1 MTKKP
6 LLPLVA
12 TLIKETTHRLVVENP
27 EKLARQNAQWQ
38 EELAKQVS
46 DQSDNNI
53 RALHKGKTSLHRI

>member
-46 DQSDNNI
+46 DQSES
-53 RALHKGKTSLHRI
+53 TS